1 MGFFQKVSG
10 KKVMNKGRIPN
21 SLLFCKKKE
30 VDDIGAF
37 GTNSANLKLPSKGNQ
52 IYALHHIGPVN
63 VSHDRNLFVGF

>member
-1 MGFFQKVSG
+1 MGFFQE
-10 KKVMNKGRIPN
+10 
-21 SLLFCKKKE
+21 E
-30 VDDIGAF
+30 VDDLWILGAF

>member
-1 MGFFQKVSG
+1 MDF
-10 KKVMNKGRIPN
+10 
-21 SLLFCKKKE
+21 
-30 VDDIGAF
+30 GAF

>member
-30 VDDIGAF
+30 EVDDLWILGHL
-37 GTNSANLKLPSKGNQ
+37 GPILQ
-52 IYALHHIGPVN
+52 I
-63 VSHDRNLFVGF
+63 